1 MTEFGLQAYLGIF
14 LIGVSKAGFAT
25 GLGMLTT
32 PLLATAMHAHQAIGV
47 VLPLLIA
54 SDLATLALFRRHWRV
69 ELIRWPLL
77 GALLGIAL
85 GMLLVKSVPDNALKF
100 TIGCAGF
107 TLTTLLIVRNIWY
120 PARAYAPGRVQ
131 GSAVGTV
138 AGFTSTLA
146 HAAGPIMALFLMAQK
161 VDKAAFVATNG
172 LFFTL
177 NNLLKLPPYIG
188 SGLVNA
194 TTLKLGLHFLPTV
207 LAGVVSG
214 WLLNRL
220 LPQKHFNLIIYLLLF
235 ATSLHLIIVFNPI

>member
-32 PLLATAMHAHQAIGV
+32 PLLATAMPAHQAIGV

-54 SDLATLALFRRHWRV
+54 SDLATLALFRRHWRL

-77 GALLGIAL
+77 GALIGIAL
-85 GMLLVKSVPDNALKF
+85 GMLLVKSVPDTALKLS
-100 TIGCAGF
+100 IGCAGF
-107 TLTTLLIVRNIWY
+107 ALTTLLIVRNLWY
-120 PARAYAPGRVQ
+120 PTRAYAPGPLQ
-131 GSAVGTV
+131 GTGVGTL

-146 HAAGPIMALFLMAQK
+146 HAAGPIMALFLLAQK

-177 NNLLKLPPYIG
+177 NNLLKLPPYVG
-188 SGLVNA
+188 TGLVNDS
-194 TTLKLGLHFLPTV
+194 TLKLGLHFLPTV
-207 LAGVVSG
+207 LLGVATG
-214 WLLNRL
+214 WLLNRS
-220 LPQKHFNLIIYLLLF
+220 LPQKHFNVIIYALLF
-235 ATSLHLIIVFNPI
+235 LTSAHLIATNWP